1 MTEAK
6 SMIRARTIQRSDYE
20 AWLQLW
26 EGYNAFYG
34 RSGETAL
41 PRTVTDVTWERFFNP
56 LEPVHAHVAEMGPTV
71 VGIAHFLYHRSTTRI
86 ETLCYLQD
94 LFTSPSIRGR
104 GVARTLIES
113 VQREAFA
120 AGVRRVYWQT
130 HYGNNVARS
139 LYDKVAHHQGF
150 IVYALDALP

>member
-1 MTEAK
+1 MIETK
-6 SMIRARTIQRSDYE
+6 SMIQTRTIQRSDYE

-41 PRTVTDVTWERFFNP
+41 PQTVTDITWERFFNP
-56 LEPVHAHVAEMGPTV
+56 LEPVHAHVAEDGQTV

-86 ETLCYLQD
+86 ESLCYLQD
-94 LFTSPSIRGR
+94 LFTSPSIRRR
-104 GVARTLIES
+104 GVARALIES
-113 VQREAFA
+113 VQREALA
-120 AGVRRVYWQT
+120 AGVRRIYWQT
-130 HYGNNVARS
+130 HYGNNVARG
-139 LYDKVAHHQGF
+139 LYDKVAQHHGF

>member
-1 MTEAK
+1 
-6 SMIRARTIQRSDYE
+6 MIQTRTIQRSDYE

-26 EGYNAFYG
+26 ESYNAFYG

-41 PRTVTDVTWERFFNP
+41 PQTVTEVTWERFFNP
-56 LEPVHAHVAEMGPTV
+56 LEPVHAHVAEDGQTV

-86 ETLCYLQD
+86 ESLCYLQD
-94 LFTSPSIRGR
+94 LFTSPSIRRR
-104 GVARTLIES
+104 GVARALIES
-113 VQREAFA
+113 VQREALA
-120 AGVRRVYWQT
+120 AGVRRIYWQT

-139 LYDKVAHHQGF
+139 LYDKVAQHHGF